1 MKTRP
6 RSVTVISWIL
16 IVLGVLGF
24 VSTIAMQNDPT
35 ALELMGKSPISIP
48 VQIALN
54 YLGLV
59 VTIVSGAVML
69 KGWNWGRL
77 LYVGWSAI
85 SFMIGVITSPVK
97 WALIPGLVIF
107 LVLAFFLFRPKAN
120 EYFSK

>member
-24 VSTIAMQNDPT
+24 VSTIAMQNDAT
-35 ALELMGKSPISIP
+35 ALELMGKSPIPIP

-77 LYVGWSAI
+77 LYIGWSAV
-85 SFMIGVITSPVK
+85 SFMIGIITSPVK